1 MRRVNVEML
10 VGSAEVAEIVGL
22 TKSSINYLARTDP
35 TFPEPVHH
43 VRATPLWLAPE
54 IENWKL
60 TRKKRKSGRK
70 SLKDLEAE
78 YEAAVRALLGRAD
91 GRQDPGRKA
100 D

>member
-1 MRRVNVEML
+1 MRRVNVELL

-78 YEAAVRALLGRAD
+78 YEAAVRALLGRTD